1 MSNEFFQEGPQ
12 LKNQYT
18 EDRLLQAYLHWKIP
32 AQILSNM
39 TPHLKH
45 LGQRAV
51 SDMLIWANEAETN
64 PPRHIPYDP
73 WGKRI
78 DFIETSQGWKNL
90 EGVAAEEGLIAT
102 GYERKYAEYSR
113 LYQMALLYL
122 YHPSSAL
129 YSCPLAMTDGATRA
143 LELYG
148 DEYLKSKPYKHLT
161 SRDPQRFWT
170 SGQWMTERTGGS
182 DVSGTSTIAKKV
194 GNHYELY
201 GTKSFTSAT
210 TSQMAMTLARIE
222 GADLKSRG
230 LSLFY
235 LELRNEKNELD
246 KIMVHRLKDKL
257 GTKAL
262 PTAELSLQ
270 GTRAR
275 LVGGE
280 GDGVKKISSL
290 FNITRI
296 YNSICSI
303 SHMRRGLALAK
314 DYSLKRTAFGKL
326 IIDHPLHVETMMDM
340 YVDYAASFHLVMR
353 TVEILGKEE
362 CGKATS
368 EERALL
374 RLLTPV
380 IKLFSGKK
388 AMSVTSEVIEVFGGS
403 GYVEDT
409 GLPRLLRDAQVFS
422 IWEGTTNVLSLDVL
436 RAIEKEKAFPPFMQ
450 ELQGRLLAMIKE
462 PMAGQQLK
470 GEIQV
475 IEKALKDLENYFH
488 KIGSSGL
495 NGLENL
501 QTSGR
506 YFAFSLG
513 NIFAAVL
520 MTEFA
525 LHTKDLRDIES
536 ARRWCSR
543 NSLFEVP
550 ETSASHRFSNA
561 EIIRGL

>member
-1 MSNEFFQEGPQ
+1 MSEFFQEGPQ

-18 EDRLLQAYLHWKIP
+18 EDRLLQAYLHWRIP
-32 AQILSNM
+32 AQVISNM
-39 TPHLKH
+39 TEHLKH

-51 SDMLIWANEAETN
+51 TDMLVWADEAEKN
-64 PPRHIPYDP
+64 PPKHIPYDA

-78 DFIETSQGWKNL
+78 DYIETCSAWKNL
-90 EGVAAEEGLIAT
+90 EAVAAQEGLIAT
-102 GYERKYAEYSR
+102 GYERKYGEYSR
-113 LYQMALLYL
+113 IYQMALLYL
-122 YHPSSAL
+122 YHPSSAI
-129 YSCPLAMTDGATRA
+129 YSCPLAMTDGAARA
-143 LELYG
+143 IELYG
-148 DEYLKSKPYKHLT
+148 DDYLKSKPYRHLM
-161 SRDPQRFWT
+161 SRDPKQFWT

-182 DVSGTSTIAKKV
+182 DVSGTSTVAKKV
-194 GNHYELY
+194 GDHYELH
-201 GTKSFTSAT
+201 GTKWFTSAT

-222 GADLKSRG
+222 DGDLSSRG

-235 LELRNEKNELD
+235 LELRNDKNELN

-257 GTKAL
+257 GTKSL

-270 GTRAR
+270 GTPAR

-280 GDGVKKISSL
+280 GGGVKKIASL
-290 FNITRI
+290 FNITRV
-296 YNSICSI
+296 YNSVCAI

-314 DYSLKRTAFGKL
+314 DYSMKRVAFGKK
-326 IIDHPLHVETMMDM
+326 IIDHPLHVETLMDQ

-353 TVEILGKEE
+353 AIELLGKEE
-362 CGKATS
+362 CNKAT
-368 EERALL
+368 EEESALL

-388 AMSVTSEVIEVFGGS
+388 CMSVTSEVMEVFGGA

-409 GLPRLLRDAQVFS
+409 GLPRMLRDAQVFS

-436 RAIEKEKAFPPFMQ
+436 RAIEKENAFKPFMIEINQ
-450 ELQGRLLAMIKE
+450 RLQTIMKE

-470 GEIQV
+470 GEVQA
-475 IEKALKDLENYFH
+475 IERALRDLEAYFH
-488 KIGSSGL
+488 KIISAGVG
-495 NGLENL
+495 GFEDL
-501 QTSGR
+501 QTSAR

-513 NIFAAVL
+513 NIFAATL

-536 ARRWCSR
+536 ARRWCTR
-543 NSLFEVP
+543 NTLFEVP

-561 EIIRGL
+561 EIIKGL